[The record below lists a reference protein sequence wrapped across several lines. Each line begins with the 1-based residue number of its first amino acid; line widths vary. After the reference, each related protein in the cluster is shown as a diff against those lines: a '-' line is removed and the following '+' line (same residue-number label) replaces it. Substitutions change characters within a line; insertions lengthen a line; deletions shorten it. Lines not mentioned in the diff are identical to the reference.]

1 MRIVDQNISL
11 SAQHQSAFSHQK
23 SEQTQH
29 FIGGQLVQQQNK
41 QLEVSRFQSESFG
54 LQESAVHLSEET
66 LQKNAIHNHSTQS
79 NSSALA
85 GADEAA
91 RLRLESG
98 TDNQPLF
105 SESSIDPILAND
117 DEVEAERLLP
127 ENLRRMIEA
136 VEAMIEQMT
145 GKKTTLEVYG
155 YQSTSKSDSEQS
167 PTGTTPFNG
176 RELPPINSIQIPTDQ
191 MNLQG
196 SREHIFERYHESEQ
210 TRFNAQGSVTTADG
224 RTIDFK
230 MTSQIQREFYSE
242 SQLQIEKG
250 FILQDPMVVN
260 FGGEPATL
268 TIDKVAFD
276 LNSDGQTEDI
286 SFVGAGSGFLA
297 LDKNQDGLVND
308 GNELFGTLSGN
319 GFADLSLYDE
329 DNNGWV
335 DENDAVFSQ
344 LKVWHKTPQGLDE
357 LSGLLSLNIGA
368 ISLQHIE
375 TPFSVKTERN
385 QTLGQVVS
393 SGVFLSEDGKV
404 GTVQQIDLAI

>member
-1 MRIVDQNISL
+1 MRIIDQNISL
-11 SAQHQSAFSHQK
+11 SAQHQSAFRHQQ
-23 SEQTQH
+23 SEQTQR

-41 QLEVSRFQSESFG
+41 QFETSGFQSESFG
-54 LQESAVHLSEET
+54 LQKSSVNFTEDA
-66 LQKNAIHNHSTQS
+66 LQKNTINDKANQS
-79 NSSALA
+79 NGVPMIGTRLPWDPRDENQRQLFESRSESAKTVDPDSAL
-85 GADEAA
+85 G
-91 RLRLESG
+91 R
-98 TDNQPLF
+98 Q
-105 SESSIDPILAND
+105 
-117 DEVEAERLLP
+117 LP

-145 GKKTTLEVYG
+145 GKKTTLEIYG
-155 YQSTSKSDSEQS
+155 YQSASKADTDQ
-167 PTGTTPFNG
+167 TPGVTAPFKG
-176 RELPPINSIQIPTDQ
+176 RELPSTNNIQIRANQ

-196 SREHIFERYHESEQ
+196 TREEFFERYHESEQ

-230 MTSQIQREFYSE
+230 MASQMQRQFYSE
-242 SQLQIEKG
+242 TQVQIEKG
-250 FILQDPMVVN
+250 FILQDPLVVN

-276 LNSDGQTEDI
+276 LNSDGQVEEI

-297 LDKNQDGLVND
+297 LDKNQDGLINN

-319 GFADLSLYDE
+319 GFADLSQYDE
-329 DNNGWV
+329 DKNGWI
-335 DENDAVFSQ
+335 DENDDVFSQ

-375 TPFSVKTERN
+375 TPFSLKTEAN

-393 SGVFLSEDGKV
+393 SGVFLSEDGKI
-404 GTVQQIDLAI
+404 GTIQQIDLAV

>member
-11 SAQHQSAFSHQK
+11 SAQHQSASRHQQ
-23 SEQTQH
+23 SEQTQR

-41 QLEVSRFQSESFG
+41 QLEVSHFQSESFG
-54 LQESAVHLSEET
+54 VQKSSVNFTEDA
-66 LQKNAIHNHSTQS
+66 LQKNALNDKVIQS
-79 NSSALA
+79 NGVPMTGTRLPWEPRDENQRPLFQSRSESAKTIEPGSAL
-85 GADEAA
+85 G
-91 RLRLESG
+91 R
-98 TDNQPLF
+98 Q
-105 SESSIDPILAND
+105 
-117 DEVEAERLLP
+117 LP

-145 GKKTTLEVYG
+145 GKKTTLEIYG
-155 YQSTSKSDSEQS
+155 YQSASKPDTEQR
-167 PTGTTPFNG
+167 PAVTAPFNG
-176 RELPPINSIQIPTDQ
+176 RELPSTSNIQIPTDQ
-191 MNLQG
+191 MHLQG
-196 SREHIFERYHESEQ
+196 TRELFFERYHESEQ

-230 MTSQIQREFYSE
+230 MTSQMQRQFYSE
-242 SQLQIEKG
+242 SKIQIEKG
-250 FILQDPMVVN
+250 FILQDPLVVN

-276 LNSDGQTEDI
+276 LNSDGKSEDI

-297 LDKNQDGLVND
+297 LDKNQDGLIND

-319 GFADLSLYDE
+319 GFADLSQYDQ
-329 DNNGWV
+329 DNNGWI
-335 DENDAVFSQ
+335 DENDDVFSQ

-357 LSGLLSLNIGA
+357 LSGLLALNIGA

-375 TPFSVKTERN
+375 TPFSLKTDNN

-404 GTVQQIDLAI
+404 GTIQQIDLAV